1 MQHTGFNYWIHH
13 GSGGGDMFGLL
24 IAFLVLVVIPVAL
37 IVERRMKASRA
48 EAARAEASATRA
60 SRYVG

>member
-13 GSGGGDMFGLL
+13 GSGGVMFGLL

-37 IVERRMKASRA
+37 IIEGRMKASRA
-48 EAARAEASATRA
+48 EAARAEARAA
-60 SRYVG
+60 SRYAG